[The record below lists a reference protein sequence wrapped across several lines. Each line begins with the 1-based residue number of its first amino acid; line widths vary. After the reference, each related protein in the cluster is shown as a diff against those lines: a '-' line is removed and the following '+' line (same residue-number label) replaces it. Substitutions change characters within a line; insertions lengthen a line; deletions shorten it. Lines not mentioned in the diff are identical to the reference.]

1 MSKFV
6 KWIFTRRFC
15 VVAVLAIALIATSH
29 SSTCFA
35 GVSGENVIVVVN
47 GDSADSRT
55 LANHYIHLR
64 EIPSCNVIVLNDVP
78 QGRRCELDE
87 FQTKMLKPILNQVD
101 ARKLAPQIK
110 VIAYSSGFPF
120 SVNVKRHQSRLK
132 NPGLKKVQSSVAS
145 VTGLTYFYSYIL
157 ADGEGYL
164 SLDANLYSR
173 RDFSRNFINP
183 FGSGE
188 DSDAFDEATKLRRDG
203 DFVDAAAK
211 FEGLFKKQPLQA
223 PLAIRASECY
233 AEHGDYEASARM
245 LILAVRSGW
254 TSGRYLSDS
263 ELMRP
268 TLARPELKNLMDSL
282 QQFPLV
288 SQEPVE
294 FSSLFYWSINGWPSL
309 NPRDGVRHLMSC
321 MLGALDP
328 RGSTLN
334 EAILVLR
341 SAAQSDQTFPEGEFW
356 FTKTGDVRSKTRFP
370 GIVNALTWLNSVDKK
385 GRVVTSKVP
394 TEKGSLAGLMLGT
407 PSMNLAG
414 RRWSFVPGA
423 ISDNLT
429 SYGANYET
437 EAQTKMTD
445 LLHCGA
451 VMTSGSVSEPFA
463 LQQKFPLPV
472 MYGFYA
478 GGASAIESFYLSIA
492 SPYQTLIVGDPVA
505 APFASVAPDRS
516 GFRLGEN
523 KNEFLVGWKPQK
535 LSDPK
540 SHAIATELYMDGKLL
555 RRSKP
560 ERTKNIKVNGVPDG
574 WWPLRLTLLSRD
586 PMRPRSVRT
595 NWIRLGDSTAIPIAT
610 PMEGSVRV
618 SCVGASEIALMH
630 HNEVV
635 TKINGFDAEID
646 MDPNKWGA
654 GPVRVRPIALVDGKK
669 VYGKAVVVNVD

>member
-1 MSKFV
+1 MLV

-15 VVAVLAIALIATSH
+15 VVALLAIALIATSH
-29 SSTCFA
+29 SSTCWA

-55 LANHYIHLR
+55 LANHYTQLR

-87 FQTKMLKPILNQVD
+87 FQTKMLKPILDQVD

-110 VIAYSSGFPF
+110 VIAYSTGFPF
-120 SVNVKRHQSRLK
+120 SVTIKRHRNRLK
-132 NPGLKKVQSSVAS
+132 IAGLKKVQGPVAS
-145 VTGLTYFYSYIL
+145 VTGLTYFYNHIL

-188 DSDAFDEATKLRRDG
+188 DRDAFEEASQLRRDG
-203 DFVDAAAK
+203 DFLDAASK
-211 FEGLFKKQPLQA
+211 FEALFQKQPLQA

-233 AEHGDYEASARM
+233 AEHGDYKASAKM
-245 LILAVRSGW
+245 LALAVRSGW

-263 ELMRP
+263 ELLQP
-268 TLARPELKNLMDSL
+268 TLARPELKNLTDSL

-294 FSSLFYWSINGWPSL
+294 FSSLFYWSVNGWPSM

-321 MLGALDP
+321 MLGAVDP
-328 RGSTLN
+328 RGSTLD

-341 SAAQSDQTFPEGEFW
+341 SSAQSDQTFPEGEFW
-356 FTKTGDVRSKTRFP
+356 FSNTGDVRSKTRFP
-370 GIVNALTWLNSVDKK
+370 GIVNALTWLNSIDKK
-385 GRVVTSKVP
+385 GRVVRGRVP
-394 TEKGSLAGLMLGT
+394 TETGSIAGLMLGT
-407 PSMNLAG
+407 PVMNLAS
-414 RRWSFVPGA
+414 RRWRFLPGA
-423 ISDNLT
+423 IADNLT

-437 EAQTKMTD
+437 DAQTKMTD

-451 VMTSGSVSEPFA
+451 VMTSGSVAEPFA
-463 LQQKFPLPV
+463 LQQKFPLPI

-516 GFRLGEN
+516 GFRIGKN
-523 KNEFLVGWKPQK
+523 KNEFMVGWKPKK

-540 SHAIATELYMDGKLL
+540 SQAVATELYMDGKLL

-560 ERTKNIKVNGVPDG
+560 ERTRNIKVNGVPDG

-586 PMRPRSVRT
+586 PMRSRSVRT
-595 NWIRLGDSTAIPIAT
+595 DWIKLGDSIAIPIAT
-610 PMEGSVRV
+610 PMGRRVRV

-635 TKINGFDAEID
+635 TKIKGFDDEVDID
-646 MDPNKWGA
+646 PKKWGK
-654 GPVRVRPIALVDGKK
+654 GPFRVRPVAIVDGKK